1 MGLLDDRLLAG
12 SLAGLVLSVTLLVG
26 VFGYVAVLAVAA
38 VVPGGSGVDALL
50 GVLFPAVLATAAL
63 VGTGLLSVVGLVVG
77 VGRRLSVP
85 KSERAAEA
93 VGRVE
98 AYSDRLASVG
108 LSAHLAPPEPTV
120 EERLAALKER
130 YVEGELTEREFERR
144 LREVVADDEER
155 DPGALATDV
164 PVETDPGGEY
174 EHDPDRERERDP
186 A

>member
-1 MGLLDDRLLAG
+1 MGLLDDRLLVG
-12 SLAGLVLSVTLLVG
+12 SLAGLVLSVALLVG

-50 GVLFPAVLATAAL
+50 GVVFPAVLATAAL
-63 VGTGLLSVVGLVVG
+63 VVSFLLSVVGLVVG

-98 AYSDRLASVG
+98 AYSDTLASVG
-108 LSAHLAPPEPTV
+108 LSRRLAPPEPTV
-120 EERLAALKER
+120 EERLAALRER
-130 YVEGELTEREFERR
+130 YVDGELSEQEFERR
-144 LREVVADDEER
+144 LREVVADDEA
-155 DPGALATDV
+155 GATDV
-164 PVETDPGGEY
+164 PVEPAPDVEY
-174 EHDPDRERERDP
+174 ERDPDRERERDT